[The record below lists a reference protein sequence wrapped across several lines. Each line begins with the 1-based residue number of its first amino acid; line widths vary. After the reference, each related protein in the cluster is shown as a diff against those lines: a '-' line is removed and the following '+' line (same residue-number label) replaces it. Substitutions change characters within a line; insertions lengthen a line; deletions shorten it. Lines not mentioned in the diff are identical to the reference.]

1 MFWVGEGNLCYI
13 HFFRHRKSLLR
24 GGSSILE
31 TFKSNIRLEV
41 IMACQICN
49 AKSGFYPLCKGCN
62 KLKDEG
68 KITKC
73 GGCGIWKKGDKPL
86 CYECWLKNNDS
97 KKKSTAKASDLE
109 TEENNF
115 RSKFPASFRTEDGH
129 MVRSKAEQI
138 VDNWLYH
145 KGIVHAYERRVP
157 IEEEVYCDFF
167 IPIGQ
172 KVWVEFWGLEETKYL
187 KRKEL
192 KKKFYKAHNKNLI
205 ELTDKDIENLD
216 DIMPIKLRK
225 FLPPTFSFD

>member
-1 MFWVGEGNLCYI
+1 M
-13 HFFRHRKSLLR
+13 
-24 GGSSILE
+24 
-31 TFKSNIRLEV
+31 T
-41 IMACQICN
+41 CQICG
-49 AKSGFYPLCKGCN
+49 AKSGFFPICKDCN
-62 KLKDEG
+62 KLKEEG

-73 GGCGIWKKGDKPL
+73 EGCGLWKKGDKPL

-97 KKKSTAKASDLE
+97 KKKTTGNKKTELDV
-109 TEENNF
+109 EENNF
-115 RSKFPASFRTEDGH
+115 RSKFPATFRTEDGH
-129 MVRSKAEQI
+129 LVRSKAEQI
-138 VDNWLYH
+138 IDNWLYH

-157 IEEEVYCDFF
+157 IDEEVYCDFF

-172 KVWVEFWGLEETKYL
+172 KVWIEFWGLDETKYL

-192 KKKFYKAHNKNLI
+192 KKKFYMAHNKNLI

>member
-1 MFWVGEGNLCYI
+1 
-13 HFFRHRKSLLR
+13 
-24 GGSSILE
+24 
-31 TFKSNIRLEV
+31 
-41 IMACQICN
+41 MACQICE
-49 AKSGFYPLCKGCN
+49 AKSGFYPLCKDCF

-73 GGCGIWKKGDKPL
+73 EGCGIWKKDTKPI

-97 KKKSTAKASDLE
+97 HKSSDMG

-115 RSKFPASFRTEDGH
+115 RSKFPATFRTEDGH

-138 VDNWLYH
+138 IDNWLYH

-172 KVWVEFWGLEETKYL
+172 KVWIEFWGLEEIKYL

-192 KKKFYKAHNKNLI
+192 KKKFYTQNNKILI
-205 ELTDKDIENLD
+205 EISEKDIEILD
-216 DIMPIKLRK
+216 DILTKKLMPY
-225 FLPPTFSFD
+225 LPKDFNFD